1 MRLVLVI
8 IFALIVATISYGFY
22 IKPDDLKT
30 GELCI
35 GLSISGLFFI
45 WMPLFIYHRWK
56 DKKVKDYMLSKEN
69 IEKMR
74 EYTDGK
80 KL

>member
-1 MRLVLVI
+1 MRIVLTI
-8 IFALIVATISYGFY
+8 IFVVVVATVGFGFY
-22 IKPDDLKT
+22 IRPENQAL

-35 GLSISGLFFI
+35 GLSVAGLFFI

-69 IEKMR
+69 IEKMKA
-74 EYTDGK
+74 YGKDK